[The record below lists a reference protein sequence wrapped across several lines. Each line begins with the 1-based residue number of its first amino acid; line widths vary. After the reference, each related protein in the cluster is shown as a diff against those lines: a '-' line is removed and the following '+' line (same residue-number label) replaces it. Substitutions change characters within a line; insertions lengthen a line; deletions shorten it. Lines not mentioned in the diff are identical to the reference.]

1 MTLVDFE
8 RLAESADDAPAATNT
23 KTPPLAGSFPFIYT
37 LSLSFSLSL
46 LLSVYGWIEKPRIDK
61 RVKAKIAG
69 FLTR

>member
-23 KTPPLAGSFPFIYT
+23 KTPPSRRLFSVHLYS

-69 FLTR
+69 F